1 MSLAMLLLL
10 LVAATSANEAEV
22 SIAKGKLQGA
32 KIPHKLG
39 EHYFAFRGIPYAK
52 PPTKELRFQPPV
64 EVDAWDGVRDASQ
77 DGEVCPQWDISQAVV
92 VGDENCLVLNVYT
105 PKIDEKKRAVMVY
118 FHGGAFIMGGGA
130 SFFFGPGY
138 LIDED
143 VVVVTFNYRLGP
155 LGFLATKDG
164 TLGGNQALQDQIM
177 VLNWVRDN
185 VAHFGGDPNRVTLFG
200 EDAGAASI
208 TLLTMA
214 PLAKGLFHGAIA
226 LSGNALCDQYFQF
239 RPEEASTDLAVR
251 MECATDNGEDIVN
264 CLMRKQQQA
273 IISASQDMAMFW
285 SFPRWFAPTVD
296 GKIIPDTP
304 DKLLLQGK
312 FAKIPFVLGQTKDE
326 GAAFYRLTL
335 NAFNNGIYDD
345 NFLDNKLPRILPV
358 ISEFNSK
365 LYPITRQV
373 RKRYFVNIDME
384 SEDEFRPAYVDFL
397 TDLMYS
403 RCTDRFAKILAN
415 HSVPTYE
422 YSFEYRGQY
431 SIVNLQGEQVDMGVA
446 HGDDLQYIFQDVWG
460 DELLMSPTDKKFT
473 RNIFAPL
480 LTNFAK
486 TSVPT
491 PAMTDYITVAWPP
504 LSPSNH
510 KVMKINNRLEVAS
523 DYRQDRL
530 QFWWDTVPGLFN
542 KKEKKGKT
550 KGKDEL

>member
-1 MSLAMLLLL
+1 MSLAILLL

-185 VAHFGGDPNRVTLFG
+185 IVNFGGDPNRVTLFG

-239 RPEEASTDLAVR
+239 RPEEASTDLAAR

-312 FAKIPFVLGQTKDE
+312 FAKIPFVQSWLCPCNGVFQPTMCVM
-326 GAAFYRLTL
+326 TVVVV
-335 NAFNNGIYDD
+335 NN
-345 NFLDNKLPRILPV
+345 
-358 ISEFNSK
+358 
-365 LYPITRQV
+365 
-373 RKRYFVNIDME
+373 M
-384 SEDEFRPAYVDFL
+384 
-397 TDLMYS
+397 
-403 RCTDRFAKILAN
+403 
-415 HSVPTYE
+415 
-422 YSFEYRGQY
+422 
-431 SIVNLQGEQVDMGVA
+431 
-446 HGDDLQYIFQDVWG
+446 
-460 DELLMSPTDKKFT
+460 
-473 RNIFAPL
+473 
-480 LTNFAK
+480 
-486 TSVPT
+486 
-491 PAMTDYITVAWPP
+491 
-504 LSPSNH
+504 
-510 KVMKINNRLEVAS
+510 
-523 DYRQDRL
+523 
-530 QFWWDTVPGLFN
+530 
-542 KKEKKGKT
+542 
-550 KGKDEL
+550 